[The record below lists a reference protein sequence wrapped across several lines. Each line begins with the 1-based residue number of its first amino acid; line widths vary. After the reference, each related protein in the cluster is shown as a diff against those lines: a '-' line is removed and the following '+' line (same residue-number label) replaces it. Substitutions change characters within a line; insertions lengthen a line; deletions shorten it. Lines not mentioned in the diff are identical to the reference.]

1 VEVER
6 VMTPLTLRLRHLM
19 CGLGGHEFVLH
30 FEHDHLSLQCLLCGY
45 QSSGWNLRADADSFS
60 YGASS
65 RIDSPPPPPDGDPAR
80 PPGLLEG
87 PRGVAFAHGRG
98 AS

>member
-1 VEVER
+1 
-6 VMTPLTLRLRHLM
+6 MTPLTLRLRHLM
-19 CGLGGHEFVLH
+19 CGLGGHELVLH

-45 QSSGWNLRADADSFS
+45 QSSGWNLRADGDVS

-65 RIDSPPPPPDGDPAR
+65 RIHNQSPPPAEDPAR
-80 PPGLLEG
+80 PLGLLEAQH
-87 PRGVAFAHGRG
+87 GVAFAHGRG

>member
-1 VEVER
+1 
-6 VMTPLTLRLRHLM
+6 MTPLTLRLRHLM
-19 CGLGGHEFVLH
+19 CGLGGHELVLH

-45 QSSGWNLRADADSFS
+45 QSSGWNLRGDADVS

-65 RIDSPPPPPDGDPAR
+65 RLHNPSSPPIEDPAR
-80 PPGLLEG
+80 PLGLVEAQ
-87 PRGVAFAHGRG
+87 RGVAFAHGRG

>member
-1 VEVER
+1 
-6 VMTPLTLRLRHLM
+6 MTPLTLRLRHLM

-30 FEHDHLSLQCLLCGY
+30 FEHDHLSLQCFLCGY
-45 QSSGWNLRADADSFS
+45 QSSGWSLRADAVYS
-60 YGASS
+60 APS
-65 RIDSPPPPPDGDPAR
+65 RIDNPSPPPDENPAR
-80 PPGLLEG
+80 PLGLLEV